1 MEIPVR
7 NCIMGMLLACPI
19 PIRRESM
26 RVKFLVKQK
35 DPSIFHCKFHPNIP
49 IHTNWYA
56 ILILAYKTCK
66 YK

>member
-1 MEIPVR
+1 
-7 NCIMGMLLACPI
+7 MGMLLACPI

-49 IHTNWYA
+49 IHTIGMLYSFWHIKHVNTND
-56 ILILAYKTCK
+56 IIM
-66 YK
+66 